1 MADDEAKR
9 ERLLAMVEQLE
20 FFKGFTTYE
29 KKRIAGHHAH
39 FQSFAKGTTLIQ
51 EGTLDTAF
59 FILVD
64 GRVSVIKGDGKAL
77 AFLGP
82 GEFFGELAFLTNM
95 VRSSNVVA
103 NSEVLVIRVDQPL
116 LGQLSADIR
125 EKIKD
130 RLIEKMAFRL
140 VQITQRFLELSP
152 ESA

>member
-1 MADDEAKR
+1 MADEEER
-9 ERLLAMVEQLE
+9 ERILELVEKID

-39 FQSFAKGTTLIQ
+39 FLNFPKGSLLIR

-59 FILVD
+59 FILVA
-64 GRVSVIKGDGKAL
+64 GQVKVLKGDGLELAL
-77 AFLGP
+77 LGP

-95 VRSSNVVA
+95 TRSTNVVA
-103 NSEVLVIRVDQPL
+103 ATDVIAIRVDQPL
-116 LGQLSADIR
+116 LGQLSAEIR

-130 RLIEKMAFRL
+130 RLIDKMADRL
-140 VQITQRFLELSP
+140 VNMTQRFLEVSP